1 MFLAQLLT
9 CCVLMSLGSLSEPC
23 LLHVCGLMPTFCDA
37 VFTHGEWGQTTPFS
51 FPEVPYSIPTV
62 GCSAGHS
69 LVWRG
74 GRGEDVSSQV
84 QTLLWNSCDQFQ
96 NSS

>member
-9 CCVLMSLGSLSEPC
+9 CCVLMSLVSLSEPC

-37 VFTHGEWGQTTPFS
+37 VFTHGEWDRPLLFPFLRS
-51 FPEVPYSIPTV
+51 LIAFLPWDALLDTALV
-62 GCSAGHS
+62 GG
-69 LVWRG
+69 
-74 GRGEDVSSQV
+74 GEDVSSQV